1 MLTET
6 VISKIKEIVGEK
18 ACVLD
23 EPMSKHTTF
32 RIGGPAKVFCEPQ
45 TEGQLESL
53 IKLFANENILYTV
66 IGNGSNL
73 LVSDKGY
80 DGVIIRLLDKFSQI
94 KEISLSHEEKA
105 MAPNPNAEVFIEVEA
120 GARNWNVGSY
130 LLEKEVAGFEF
141 ATGIPGT
148 IGGAVMMNAGAYGG
162 ELKDIVCY
170 AEVLDAQGNF
180 HKLSNKELEFGYR
193 ESAIHTKNL
202 VVVKVVL
209 GLTKGDPKEIKEI
222 IYDLAK
228 RRRTKQPLEFPSG
241 GSTFKRPEG
250 HYASQLIDEAGLR
263 GFTVGGAQVAEKH
276 AGFVI
281 NKGDATAEDVVN
293 LVNRVSEIVFEKS
306 GVHLEMEVRKL
317 GF

>member
-1 MLTET
+1 MLTDI
-6 VISKIKEIVGEK
+6 VISRIKKIVGED
-18 ACVLD
+18 AFSIN

-32 RIGGPAKVFCEPQ
+32 RIGGPARFFCEPQ
-45 TEGQLESL
+45 TESQLEEL
-53 IKLFANENILYTV
+53 IKLFANEDIPYTV

-80 DGVIIRLLDKFSQI
+80 EGVIIRLLDKFSEI
-94 KEISLSHEEKA
+94 KGVRLSQEEKD
-105 MAPNPNAEVFIEVEA
+105 MAPDPNASVFIEVEA
-120 GARNWNVGSY
+120 GARNWHVGSY
-130 LLEKEVAGFEF
+130 LLEKEVSGFEF

-162 ELKDIVCY
+162 EMKDIVCY
-170 AEVLDAQGNF
+170 AEVLDRDGKL
-180 HKLSNKELEFGYR
+180 HKLSNKELEFSYR
-193 ESAIHTKNL
+193 KSAIYTKDL
-202 VVVKVVL
+202 IVVKVVL
-209 GLTKGDPKEIKEI
+209 GLPKGNPTEIKGI
-222 IYDLAK
+222 MDDLAK

-241 GSTFKRPEG
+241 GSTFKRPKG

-263 GFTVGGAQVAEKH
+263 GFTVGGAQVSEKH

-281 NKGDATAEDVVN
+281 NKGGATAEDVVN

>member
-73 LVSDKGY
+73 LVSDNGY

-209 GLTKGDPKEIKEI
+209 GFTKGDPKEIKEI

>member
-170 AEVLDAQGNF
+170 AEVLDAQGDF

>member
-73 LVSDKGY
+73 LVSDNGY

-209 GLTKGDPKEIKEI
+209 GFTKGDPKEIKEI

-281 NKGDATAEDVVN
+281 NKCDATAEDVVN